1 MADFKINPSEF
12 KHSIIIERYQKV
24 KDEDNILREA
34 WTKLCG
40 VRAKILWTRGSEYT
54 ESYATN
60 SEVEATFYIRFN
72 HKNITSKD
80 RLVYKNEVYDI
91 IYVNNVQEANNFYEI
106 KAKKV
111 N

>member
-12 KHSIIIERYQKV
+12 RHLITIERYQKF
-24 KDEDNILREA
+24 KDEDNILREQ
-34 WTKLCG
+34 WSKLCNA
-40 VRAKILWTRGSEYT
+40 RAKILWTRGSEYI
-54 ESYATN
+54 EAYGTN

-72 HKNITSKD
+72 YKSINSKD
-80 RLVYKNEVYDI
+80 RLVYKGEAYDI
-91 IYVNNVQEANNFYEI
+91 IYVNNVQEANKYYEI